1 MIGASNCPWDI
12 DDAIKRRLEKRIYIP
27 LPNEIGRLHMLNI
40 NLKNE
45 KLDANVDL
53 DEIVKKTDGFSGADI
68 ANFCREAAYMPMR
81 KKLKKEGGIGKRLG
95 NVEWMKNFEEE
106 VSIPLT
112 MEDFIEALKNTKP
125 SVGKSELERY
135 DKWTA

>member
-1 MIGASNCPWDI
+1 MARIDGVSGGEEGKVVVIGASNCPWDI

-27 LPNEIGRLHMLNI
+27 LPNEIGRKQMLNI

-45 KLDANVDL
+45 KLDSNVDL
-53 DEIVKKTDGFSGADI
+53 DELVTKTDGFSGADI

-95 NVEWMKNFEEE
+95 NVEWMKNF
-106 VSIPLT
+106 
-112 MEDFIEALKNTKP
+112 
-125 SVGKSELERY
+125 
-135 DKWTA
+135 